1 MSHKKVARLIWVNH
15 QNCAYMMSLILFQLN
30 NFEMRYSGLQQEALQ
45 TQDKN
50 RQSLQELSAKEE
62 ETVVIKVELSA
73 LQEKFKIKCNEVRIW
88 IRSFSLQ
95 IRICTGLR
103 NTVVIMRLAE
113 LLQIRVRTGLKST

>member
-1 MSHKKVARLIWVNH
+1 MTFWAWFRNI
-15 QNCAYMMSLILFQLN
+15 CCSLNLCPSESMIMFQLN

-88 IRSFSLQ
+88 IRSFSFQ
-95 IRICTGLR
+95 IRVCTGLR
-103 NTVVIMRLAE
+103 NHGCHHEAC
-113 LLQIRVRTGLKST
+113 